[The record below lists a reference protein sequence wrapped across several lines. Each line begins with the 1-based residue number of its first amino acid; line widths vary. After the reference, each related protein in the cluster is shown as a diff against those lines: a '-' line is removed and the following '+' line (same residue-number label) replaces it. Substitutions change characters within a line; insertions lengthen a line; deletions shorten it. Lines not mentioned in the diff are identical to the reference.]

1 MKLYNQGQGGGRILD
16 VAGQG
21 LGGRGGGPE
30 NWTIFLDVICVSP
43 VIEKSFL
50 IDPLTTSNAICRD
63 FN

>member
-1 MKLYNQGQGGGRILD
+1 MKLCNQGQGGGRILD

-21 LGGRGGGPE
+21 LGGGGGPE
-30 NWTIFLDVICVSP
+30 NWTIFLDVISVSL

-63 FN
+63 FK